1 MRPKLSIREEV
12 EQLFE
17 KKFQYQKPTT
27 GGSWLLPLEEPLFG
41 EFYQFES
48 LQNLKEQLNTVKS
61 KLNNY
66 GVQEWSTHTNRR
78 DPSGE
83 ISWRLKNETKAE
95 FVTVS
100 HGSISISIL
109 LSW

>member
-1 MRPKLSIREEV
+1 MRPKLSIRDEL

-17 KKFQYQKPTT
+17 KKFQYQKPTN
-27 GGSWLLPLEEPLFG
+27 GVWQLPQAEQPLFS
-41 EFYQFES
+41 EFYQYET

-95 FVTVS
+95 FVTVGEGEK
-100 HGSISISIL
+100 GSDWII
-109 LSW
+109 

>member
-17 KKFQYQKPTT
+17 KKFQYQKPVI
-27 GGSWLLPLEEPLFG
+27 GSWLLPLEEPLFS

-48 LQNLKEQLNTVKS
+48 LQNLKDQLNTVKS

-66 GVQEWSTHTNRR
+66 GVQEWSNHTNRR

-95 FVTVS
+95 FVTVCYDS
-100 HGSISISIL
+100 FTL
-109 LSW
+109 

>member
-1 MRPKLSIREEV
+1 MRPKLSIRDEL

-17 KKFQYQKPTT
+17 KKFQYQKPTN
-27 GGSWLLPLEEPLFG
+27 GVWQLPQAEQPLFS
-41 EFYQFES
+41 EFYQYET

-100 HGSISISIL
+100 EGEKGSDWII
-109 LSW
+109 

>member
-17 KKFQYQKPTT
+17 KKFQYQKPKT
-27 GGSWLLPLEEPLFG
+27 SAWLLPQQEPLFS
-41 EFYQFES
+41 EFYQYES
-48 LQNLKEQLNTVKS
+48 LQELKEQLNRIKS

-100 HGSISISIL
+100 L
-109 LSW
+109 RLK

>member
-17 KKFQYQKPTT
+17 KKFQYQKPK
-27 GGSWLLPLEEPLFG
+27 SDVWLLPTQKPLFS
-41 EFYQFES
+41 EFYQYES
-48 LQNLKEQLNTVKS
+48 LQELKEQLNNVKS

-100 HGSISISIL
+100 GDCV
-109 LSW
+109 